1 MSVDTATRP
10 ISAAE
15 VKEVLFAVVQTDP
28 ERVDPRTTADE
39 VRPRYLDADGD
50 PDSLVAHVLM
60 EIGFDMIFLRQ
71 LDAEFPLGH
80 IFDSGVRIDESRHP
94 ALAEFEPAA
103 LKLLAYLQDLQDG
116 GLPWMDCYL
125 DAFAK
130 PNRLVPTKYVRE
142 RRPWMF

>member
-1 MSVDTATRP
+1 MSIDAATKLITAD
-10 ISAAE
+10 E
-15 VKEVLFAVVQTDP
+15 VKEVLRAVVESDP

-39 VRPRYLDADGD
+39 IRPRYLDADGE
-50 PDSLVAHVLM
+50 PGSLVAHLLI
-60 EIGFDMIFLRQ
+60 EIGFDLTFLRQ
-71 LDAEFPLGH
+71 LDHEFPLGH

-130 PNRLVPTKYVRE
+130 PNRLVPAKYVRE